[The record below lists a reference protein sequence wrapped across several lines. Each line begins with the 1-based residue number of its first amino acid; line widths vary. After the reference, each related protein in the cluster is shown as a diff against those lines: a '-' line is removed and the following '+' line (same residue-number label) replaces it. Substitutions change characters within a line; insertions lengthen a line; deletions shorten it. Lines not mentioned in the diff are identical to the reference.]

1 MDQAFKPQ
9 KSSSAT
15 YHVLSQDQFTA
26 EHRKYI
32 DGFRETFKVM
42 SKGFKQCNMSIID
55 TSYRTITLT
64 DGNAKRCGFDH
75 AKQAEDVLMYD
86 YRCDAAQDADLWER
100 DYKKMLACAQ
110 VLNKE
115 NFHLH
120 RSETMGVYYYPNG
133 IGFQIFRNYY
143 QVLLH
148 QESSSIL
155 GYMYQAMSLLNS
167 LDEER
172 QNILLAYIHRFNLMG
187 TLRLHVEQPEAQRL
201 PSDLSDEEHA
211 LCFFTLLGWGA
222 REICAFLNK
231 HGMRSLY
238 GSSDSEIQAR
248 RHTLA
253 QRLGVSSG
261 SCEDLV
267 DYLVAH
273 DVHRMLPVSFFST
286 MDRPI
291 PLALCTASQR
301 SRMC

>member
-1 MDQAFKPQ
+1 MDSIQCVGN
-9 KSSSAT
+9 T
-15 YHVLSQDQFTA
+15 
-26 EHRKYI
+26 
-32 DGFRETFKVM
+32 FRE
-42 SKGFKQCNMSIID
+42 SYYLLLD
-55 TSYRTITLT
+55 TNFRTMTLT
-64 DGNAKRCGFDH
+64 ERQAKRSGFNNAKE
-75 AKQAEDVLMYD
+75 AEGVSMYD
-86 YRCDAAQDADLWER
+86 HRCDAAQDANLFER
-100 DYKKMLACAQ
+100 NYKKMLSRVQ
-110 VLNKE
+110 TLE
-115 NFHLH
+115 MQDFRLH
-120 RSETMGVYYYPNG
+120 FLETMGVYHYPNG
-133 IGFQIFRNYY
+133 IGFQIFKNRNH
-143 QVLLH
+143 VLLH

-155 GYMYQAMSLLNS
+155 GYVHQAVPLLNS

-187 TLRLHVEQPEAQRL
+187 TLPLHVEQPEAQRL

-222 REICAFLNK
+222 REIYAFLNK

-238 GSSDSEIQAR
+238 GSSDSEIQAH